1 MTKDDT
7 ITVILTNIYVAYR
20 ENNEK
25 GFGIM
30 LGMIRG
36 LLENGIGK
44 HNPHTLEEWL
54 KWVREKM
61 DA

>member
-7 ITVILTNIYVAYR
+7 ITVILALLTQKYNADPNVAV
-20 ENNEK
+20 
-25 GFGIM
+25 GIM